1 MQGFAPT
8 RRVLHLTLVKILKI
22 PGKPSPVFIAFFIT
36 TKSSEILGSSL
47 LSADWNKADVS
58 WWQKNVIWILLVNC
72 LVGLS
77 LTKKVWLSDQPYMT
91 VVVYHGHLT
100 TTWQQPIYLKDLWW
114 TKQYNSLVSIHQ
126 ANLEMLQDL
135 TALTR
140 LTGAWIMVYLLLVT
154 SAMGGDPQCCLWQ
167 DSVAHPM

>member
-36 TKSSEILGSSL
+36 TKSPEILGSSL

-58 WWQKNVIWILLVNC
+58 WWQKNVIWILLVDC

-100 TTWQQPIYLKDLWW
+100 TTWQQPILPERSVMNK
-114 TKQYNSLVSIHQ
+114 TIQ
-126 ANLEMLQDL
+126 
-135 TALTR
+135 
-140 LTGAWIMVYLLLVT
+140 LTGIYPSSQPRNAARFNSFNKVNRSLDNGISLACHLCDGRW
-154 SAMGGDPQCCLWQ
+154 S
-167 DSVAHPM
+167 SVLPMAG